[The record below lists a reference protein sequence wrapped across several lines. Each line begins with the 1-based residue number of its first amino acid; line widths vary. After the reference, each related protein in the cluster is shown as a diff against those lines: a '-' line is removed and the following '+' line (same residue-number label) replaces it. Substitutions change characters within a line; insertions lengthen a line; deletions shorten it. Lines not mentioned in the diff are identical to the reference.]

1 MLEQLLL
8 SEQPE
13 RFRKAQAFIRAQA
26 LSPDCVAE
34 LVSAAVV
41 RGLLTSNTTE
51 LPEELQ
57 QPGETPGGREE
68 ELH

>member
-8 SEQPE
+8 LEKPE

-26 LSPDCVAE
+26 LSLDCVAE

-41 RGLLTSNTTE
+41 RGVLTSNTSS
-51 LPEELQ
+51 LGEELQ

-68 ELH
+68 K

>member
-13 RFRKAQAFIRAQA
+13 RFRKAQAFIRAQD

-41 RGLLTSNTTE
+41 RGLLTSNTSS
-51 LPEELQ
+51 LGQELQ
-57 QPGETPGGREE
+57 QPGGTPSGREE
-68 ELH
+68 E